1 MNIESDRIFKYEE
14 DKTLKIVVEYIES
27 TYDAHY
33 TSENSKF
40 QLIDLF
46 DNMGDALPYCRTNA
60 IKYLYRLFDKGN
72 AKQDLLKAIHYCI
85 LLYHYLESTPI
96 EPELHPDDFEK
107 FMMEHRGSN

>member
-14 DKTLKIVVEYIES
+14 DKTLKSIVEYIES

-46 DNMGDALPYCRTNA
+46 GNMEVAIPYCRASA

-72 AKQDLLKAIHYCI
+72 PKKDLLKAIHCCI
-85 LLYHYLESTPI
+85 LLYYYLY
-96 EPELHPDDFEK
+96 
-107 FMMEHRGSN
+107 